1 MFLVPLI
8 YLVSDTDYGL
18 LSLWGLGGIRGIFVF
33 GGGEL
38 HIICVV
44 ILNYIPLF
52 SLLLLSILVL
62 S

>member
-8 YLVSDTDYGL
+8 YQVSDTDYGL
-18 LSLWGLGGIRGIFVF
+18 LSLWGLGGIRGIFL
-33 GGGEL
+33 GGGL